1 MKNIKFRRDLRYTL
15 CEDKLEDFHDDLIM
29 LDDWIPFVITSNLSQ
44 DVFFKLGKDV
54 ENKEEYS
61 NRLLQHKLDN
71 GQSGLS
77 WMRFWK
83 GKSVI
88 FWKNILSL
96 NRYFQSMNNFLI
108 DVDIQYR
115 KVYLFS

>member
-1 MKNIKFRRDLRYTL
+1 MKFRRDLRYTL
-15 CEDKLEDFHDDLIM
+15 CEDKLEDFHGDLIM
-29 LDDWIPFVITSNLSQ
+29 LDDWIPFVITSNLPQ

-77 WMRFWK
+77 LDEVLEREI
-83 GKSVI
+83 SD
-88 FWKNILSL
+88 
-96 NRYFQSMNNFLI
+96 FLEK
-108 DVDIQYR
+108 YP
-115 KVYLFS
+115 KFEPLFSVNE

>member
-1 MKNIKFRRDLRYTL
+1 MKNMKFRRDLRYTL

-29 LDDWIPFVITSNLSQ
+29 LDDWIPFVITSNLPQ

-54 ENKEEYS
+54 KNKEEYS

-77 WMRFWK
+77 LDEVLEREI
-83 GKSVI
+83 SD
-88 FWKNILSL
+88 
-96 NRYFQSMNNFLI
+96 FLEK
-108 DVDIQYR
+108 YP
-115 KVYLFS
+115 KFEPLFSVNE

>member
-15 CEDKLEDFHDDLIM
+15 CEAKLEDFHDDLIM
-29 LDDWIPFVITSNLSQ
+29 LDEWIPFVITSNLPQ

-77 WMRFWK
+77 LDEVLEREI
-83 GKSVI
+83 SD
-88 FWKNILSL
+88 
-96 NRYFQSMNNFLI
+96 FLEK
-108 DVDIQYR
+108 YP
-115 KVYLFS
+115 KFEPLFSVNE